1 MNGQPVS
8 NWMAHDHKGEM
19 NLRKNLIPEVTL
31 ARSITRAASWQ
42 AYQTIRLLVD
52 RDRVTDAYR
61 AYAYFRWVDDIV
73 DAGSSL
79 SLERTAFLE
88 RQKALLDSCYQ
99 DKLMPNPTPE
109 EKMLIQ
115 LVQHDHEKNS
125 GLQIY
130 LRNMM
135 KVMEFDTE
143 RRGRLISEGELNE
156 YTRCLASAVTE
167 AIHYFIGH
175 DSYSPH
181 NEARYL
187 AVSGAHIVH
196 MLRDAY
202 EDVRVGYY
210 NIPREVLQAA
220 HIQPHDIQSKAYRAW
235 VQSRVQL
242 ARQYFQAGKAYIAD
256 VEEAR
261 CRLAGFAYIARF
273 EWLLDILEREA
284 YVIRPGYS
292 ERKRF
297 GAKCQIGLLALSS
310 IIRAR
315 RKPSVQQPVI
325 PHLWRKS

>member
-1 MNGQPVS
+1 M
-8 NWMAHDHKGEM
+8 
-19 NLRKNLIPEVTL
+19 LKNLIPETTL
-31 ARSITRAASWQ
+31 AQSITRAASWQ

-52 RDRVTDAYR
+52 RDRVTDAYC

-73 DAGSSL
+73 DGGGFALPKEHGGDVSAAEAR
-79 SLERTAFLE
+79 ERRAFLE
-88 RQKALLDSCYQ
+88 RQKALLDNCYQ
-99 DKLMPNPTPE
+99 GKLLQNLATE

-115 LVQHDHEKNS
+115 LVEHDHEKNS

-135 KVMEFDTE
+135 KVMEFDAE
-143 RRGRLISEGELNE
+143 RRGRLISEAELNE

-167 AIHYFIGH
+167 AMHYFIGH
-175 DSYSPH
+175 DRYSPH
-181 NEARYL
+181 DEARYL
-187 AVSGAHIVH
+187 AVSGAHIAH

-202 EDVRVGYY
+202 EDVHVGYY

-220 HIQPHDIQSKAYRAW
+220 HIQPHNIESKAYRKW

-242 ARQYFQAGKAYIAD
+242 ARQYLQAGKAYIAD

-261 CRLAGFAYIARF
+261 CRVAGFAYIARF
-273 EWLLDILEREA
+273 EWLLDTLEREA

-297 GAKCQIGLLALSS
+297 AAKCRIGLLALLS
-310 IIRAR
+310 ILRSK
-315 RKPSVQQPVI
+315 RKDSVQQTAVSR
-325 PHLWRKS
+325 LWRKT